1 MICRSR
7 DFRPVPVSRKLR
19 SKWCE
24 DSMGLASNLALYS
37 STPLDAALRMPASVI
52 KDFFES
58 KAFEDWKKNREAEGR
73 MATGNYQLPEKQQG
87 TVRKKHHAIGS
98 NSRSREELETE
109 LEHCLEAARR
119 MDDPFAKSPHRPAHG
134 DRGSGQSRHHASLP

>member
-24 DSMGLASNLALYS
+24 DSMGLASNLVLYS

-73 MATGNYQLPEKQQG
+73 MQSAIVDRLNEIIRGCGIIAK
-87 TVRKKHHAIGS
+87 TV
-98 NSRSREELETE
+98 
-109 LEHCLEAARR
+109 ARAR
-119 MDDPFAKSPHRPAHG
+119 
-134 DRGSGQSRHHASLP
+134 